1 MRRRGSQGNW
11 GGGRVVG
18 VGFGGNKGEGGGVR
32 GKKKRVEKIIKKLN
46 QSISSAGK

>member
-1 MRRRGSQGNW
+1 MGR
-11 GGGRVVG
+11 GRVVG
-18 VGFGGNKGEGGGVR
+18 VGFGGNKGEGGGR